1 MRQERTDINVPF
13 CGPAILHARVMN
25 DGDQAVPVLTDIK
38 DHISLHIIGIL
49 ENLPDFHE
57 VPPPR
62 GLRDFVPG
70 HNLFG
75 GIWILLHSPVQVLFG
90 DDMHEG
96 SSVTRTVALPKILC
110 KLKSVNRNFAF

>member
-1 MRQERTDINVPF
+1 
-13 CGPAILHARVMN
+13 MN

-38 DHISLHIIGIL
+38 DHIPLHIIGIL
-49 ENLPDFHE
+49 ENLPDFQE

-62 GLRDFVPG
+62 GLRDFVPS

-96 SSVTRTVALPKILC
+96 SSATRTVALPKILC